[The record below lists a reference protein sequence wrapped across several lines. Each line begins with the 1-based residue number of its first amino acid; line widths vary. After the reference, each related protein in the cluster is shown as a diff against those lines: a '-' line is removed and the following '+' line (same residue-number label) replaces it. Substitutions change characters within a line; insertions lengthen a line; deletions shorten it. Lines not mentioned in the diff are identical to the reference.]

1 MISDEKMTEQ
11 KDLSNNPFAALLT
24 GGDVPYSFQS
34 SKEEQETPE
43 SQPVIAVEMKAEDW
57 KSVAEYKLEINNLIE
72 TIFLLTLEK
81 DPEAYTERPSRC
93 VFMTDLA
100 QTLEGQTWLDMD
112 CLEQAVFERLLMRE
126 PGLYI
131 VSLTSAKTEDAESA
145 RIAGESQVLHYL
157 YQCYV
162 RVKNMESQNKMP
174 KMKAEMNKC
183 KAVIVMNA
191 KTCLQQ
197 PDLYEQNLSKQFV
210 DIYQSEDSFLSS
222 YSHVIMVEFFDRV
235 VEEIDKSKEDGSLND
250 VFKPVLESLK
260 NNMMKDSTLMNPNVL
275 KNIDFMVFFTR
286 HPEMAKVLL
295 DHSAPRDWNKGKTY
309 EQTLLGSLFCFSSI
323 PRSELGPCEFF
334 SDPASKS
341 QRDIDAMENNIHQ
354 PLTRIGD
361 KVHTFFL
368 SLIKSS
374 SQAKHGTLLWIGRC
388 ISANSGKSKIWSAQM
403 PQLFNQMYA
412 YDGFCLNLCYL
423 MLKLS
428 VPFSEPQCDKLLKVQ
443 PTYCSVDINNDNDK
457 SQQKNIHAFGLNKET
472 CLIPLAEN
480 EQLEPLESYN
490 FISECFFL
498 THQCLNMGF
507 KPLNEKF
514 VKLNQSLGRIQ
525 RLYQD
530 ATNQGGN
537 DSMEPVRQLKS
548 KMEEGMT
555 IYLSIRA
562 AVTEPKFLEMSLN
575 FHISTATWM
584 CLVAVKDNPQCFS
597 DITLPLPDEAPKCLS
612 CIPEFI
618 MGNITDF
625 TQFLHRFK
633 DQVFE
638 FVGEKLSHFMTLI
651 LVYMGNPDRMK
662 NPHLRAELA
671 ETLAML
677 LPSDQTQ
684 NRALMS
690 RYYKGQLFVQHP
702 LIDHLAEKLLHV
714 FVSIEMTG
722 QSVQFEQ
729 KFNYRRPMYQ
739 VLEHIWEIESHRNA
753 IKSLSRFAEE
763 NIEAT
768 DAPLFL
774 RFINLLINDA
784 IFLLDEAL
792 DYMSQ
797 IKDKEQAKEQGEWT
811 NMTPEQRQEA
821 EMSLR
826 QLSMIARY
834 HNVMGNHTIH
844 MLELLTR
851 EIKTI
856 FCHNSMVDRISG
868 MLNYFLVNLVG
879 PKQRNFKVKDKDEYE
894 FKPQETVSDISQIY
908 LNLEEDVNFCIA
920 VVNDGRSY
928 SDDLFPKAINVLK
941 KIHKPASML
950 ENMENLHL
958 KNQKLRVQQKAD
970 EELFADPPEEF
981 LDEIMGTL
989 MKDPVILP
997 SSGNIVDRSTIARHL
1012 LSDQN
1017 DPFNREALS
1026 LDMVIPH
1033 AELQEKIEAWKEE
1046 HRNKS

>member
-1 MISDEKMTEQ
+1 MTEQ

-24 GGDVPYSFQS
+24 GDVPVSYQNT
-34 SKEEQETPE
+34 KEDQEVPT
-43 SQPVIAVEMKAEDW
+43 SQPVIPVEVKTDDW
-57 KSVAEYKLEINNLIE
+57 KSIAEYKLNVNQILEK
-72 TIFLLTLEK
+72 IFLLTLEK
-81 DPEAYTERPSRC
+81 DPDAFADRPPRC
-93 VFMTDLA
+93 VFMTDLSE
-100 QTLEGQTWLDMD
+100 TLEGQTWLDME
-112 CLEQAVFERLLMRE
+112 CLEQAVFERLLMKD
-126 PGLYI
+126 PGLYV
-131 VSLTSAKTEDAESA
+131 VSLVQDRSEDAESA
-145 RIAGESQVLHYL
+145 RLAGESQVLYYL
-157 YQCYV
+157 YQCYT
-162 RVKNMESQNKMP
+162 RVKNLENQYQKTKMTEEI
-174 KMKAEMNKC
+174 KKC

-197 PDLYEQNLSKQFV
+197 PDLYEQNLTKQFV
-210 DIYQSEDSFLSS
+210 DIYQSEDSFMSS
-222 YSHVIMVEFFDRV
+222 HSNTVMVEFFDKV
-235 VEEIDKSKEDGSLND
+235 VEEIDMNKEDGSLSD
-250 VFKPVLESLK
+250 IFKPVLESLK
-260 NNMMKDSTLMNPNVL
+260 NNLMKDTSLINPNVIR
-275 KNIDFMVFFTR
+275 NIEFMMFFTR
-286 HPEMAKVLL
+286 NPEMAKVLL
-295 DHSAPRDWNKGKTY
+295 DHSAPKDWNNGKTY
-309 EQTLLGSLFCFSSI
+309 EQTLLGSIFCFSPI
-323 PRSELGPCEFF
+323 PKLDSGPFEFF
-334 SDPASKS
+334 TEPSSKT
-341 QRDIDAMENNIHQ
+341 QRDIDAIENSIQQ
-354 PLTRIGD
+354 PLTRLGD
-361 KVHTFFL
+361 KIHSFIL

-374 SQAKHGTLLWIGRC
+374 PVTKHKTLLWIGQC

-403 PQLFNQMYA
+403 PQLFNQKYA
-412 YDGFCLNLCYL
+412 CNGFCLNLCYL
-423 MLKLS
+423 MLKLC
-428 VPFSEPQCDKLLKVQ
+428 VPFSEPQSDKLLKVQ
-443 PTYCSVDINNDNDK
+443 PTYCSVEINDNEK
-457 SQQKNIHAFGLNKET
+457 SQQKSIHAFGLNKET

-480 EQLEPLESYN
+480 ESLEPLEQYN

-514 VKLNQSLGRIQ
+514 VKMNQSLGRIQ

-530 ATNQGGN
+530 ALSQGGN
-537 DSMEPVRQLKS
+537 DSMEPLRQLKS

-555 IYLSIRA
+555 VYLSMRSA
-562 AVTEPKFLEMSLN
+562 LTEPTFLEMTLN
-575 FHISTATWM
+575 FHIATSTW
-584 CLVAVKDNPQCFS
+584 LSLFAVKDNPQCFS
-597 DITLPLPDEAPKCLS
+597 DIKLPLPVQTPKCLA

-633 DQVFE
+633 DQIFE
-638 FVGEKLSHFMTLI
+638 FAGEKLSHFMTLI

-677 LPSDQTQ
+677 LPNDQEQ
-684 NRALMS
+684 NGAVMS
-690 RYYKGQLFVQHP
+690 RYFKGQLFIKHP

-714 FVSIEMTG
+714 FVSIEVTG

-739 VLEHIWEIESHRNA
+739 VLEHIWEIESHRKA
-753 IKSLSRFAEE
+753 IKALSQYAEE

-768 DAPLFL
+768 DPPLFL

-797 IKDKEQAKEQGEWT
+797 IKDKEQAKERGEW
-811 NMTPEQRQEA
+811 NAMTPEQRQEA
-821 EMSLR
+821 DMGLK

-844 MLELLTR
+844 MIELMTR

-868 MLNYFLVNLVG
+868 MLNYFLVHLVG

-894 FKPQETVSDISQIY
+894 FKPQQTVSDISQIY
-908 LNLEEDVNFCIA
+908 LNLEEDLNFCLA
-920 VVNDGRSY
+920 VVSDGRSY
-928 SDDLFPKAINVLK
+928 SDDLFPKAINVLR
-941 KIHKPASML
+941 KIHKPVIMIDSMQT
-950 ENMENLHL
+950 LHI
-958 KNQKLRVQQKAD
+958 KNQKIGKKQKAD
-970 EELFADPPEEF
+970 EEMFADAPEEF

-997 SSGNIVDRSTIARHL
+997 SSRNIVDRSTIARHL

-1017 DPFNREALS
+1017 DPFNRSALS

-1033 AELQEKIEAWKEE
+1033 TELKEKIQAWMLE
-1046 HRNKS
+1046 HRSKS

>member
-1 MISDEKMTEQ
+1 MTDK

-24 GGDVPYSFQS
+24 SGGDDSFS
-34 SKEEQETPE
+34 LPLSKDEQEVVASE
-43 SQPVIAVEMKAEDW
+43 PVIAVDLQTGDW
-57 KSVAEYKLEINNLIE
+57 KSVAEHKLDVNRLLENV
-72 TIFLLTLEK
+72 FLLTLDK
-81 DPEAYTERPSRC
+81 DPEAFSSRPSRC
-93 VFMTDLA
+93 VYMTDLA
-100 QTLEGQTWLDMD
+100 SSVEGQTWLDMD
-112 CLEQAVFERLLMRE
+112 CLEQAVFERLLMKD
-126 PGLYI
+126 PGLN
-131 VSLTSAKTEDAESA
+131 VVALTVDRKEDAEAA
-145 RIAGESQVLHYL
+145 RLAGEPQVLHYL
-157 YQCYV
+157 YQCYL
-162 RVKNMESQNKMP
+162 RIRNLETQGEFP
-174 KMKAEMNKC
+174 KMKTEVEKC
-183 KAVIVMNA
+183 KAVLVMNA

-197 PDLYEQNLSKQFV
+197 PDLYEQNLCKQFI
-210 DIYQSEDSFLSS
+210 DIYQLEDSFLSAQNFN
-222 YSHVIMVEFFDRV
+222 IMLEFFDQV
-235 VEEIDKSKEDGSLND
+235 VIEIDKNKEDGCLGD
-250 VFKPVLESLK
+250 VFKPALDTMRNNLTNDSSLI
-260 NNMMKDSTLMNPNVL
+260 NPYVI
-275 KNIDFMVFFTR
+275 KTIDFMSFFTR
-286 HPEMAKVLL
+286 NPALAEVLM
-295 DHSAPRDWNKGKTY
+295 DHSAPRDWSKGKTY
-309 EQTLLGSLFCFSSI
+309 EQTLLGSLFCYSSI
-323 PRSELGPCEFF
+323 PRHEAGPCEFF
-334 SDPASKS
+334 SDPAMKT
-341 QRDIDAMENNIHQ
+341 QRDLEAIENSIHQ

-361 KVHTFFL
+361 KIHAFVL
-368 SLIKSS
+368 SLLKSS
-374 SQAKHGTLLWIGRC
+374 SVVKHKTLLWIGRC
-388 ISANSGKSKIWSAQM
+388 ISANAGKSKIWSSQM

-412 YDGFCLNLCYL
+412 YDGFCLNLCYV
-423 MLKLS
+423 MLKLCL
-428 VPFSEPQCDKLLKVQ
+428 PFSEPQCDKLLKVE
-443 PTYCSVDINNDNDK
+443 PTYCLVDVQDNK
-457 SQQKNIHAFGLNKET
+457 ISQERNVHAFGLNKET
-472 CLIPLAEN
+472 CLITVEEN
-480 EQLEPLESYN
+480 ERLEQLNTYN

-507 KPLNEKF
+507 KPLHEKF
-514 VKLNQSLGRIQ
+514 MKLNQSLGRIQ
-525 RLYQD
+525 RLYNE
-530 ATNQGGN
+530 ARGQGGN

-562 AVTEPKFLEMSLN
+562 ALTEPKLLEMTLN
-575 FHISTATWM
+575 FHIATSTWLS
-584 CLVAVKDNPQCFS
+584 LVAMDDNPQCFV
-597 DITLPLPDEAPKCLS
+597 DVQLPLPVQAPRCLA

-638 FVGEKLSHFMTLI
+638 FAGEKLSHFMTLI

-671 ETLAML
+671 ETLSML
-677 LPSDQTQ
+677 LPNDQEQ

-702 LIDHLAEKLLHV
+702 LINHLAEKIIHV

-739 VLEHIWEIESHRNA
+739 VMEHIWEIESHKNA
-753 IKSLSRFAEE
+753 IKSLARYAEE

-768 DAPLFL
+768 DPPLFL

-797 IKDKEQAKEQGEWT
+797 IKEKEQAKERGEW
-811 NMTPEQRQEA
+811 NSMTPDQRQEA
-821 EMSLR
+821 EMGLR

-868 MLNYFLVNLVG
+868 MLNYFLVHLVG

-894 FKPQETVSDISQIY
+894 FKPQQTVSDISQIY
-908 LNLEEDVNFCIA
+908 LNLEEDAAFCIA
-920 VVNDGRSY
+920 VVSDGRSY
-928 SDDLFPKAINVLK
+928 SDDLFPKAISVLK
-941 KIHKPASML
+941 KIRKPASMI
-950 ENMENLHL
+950 ESMELLHQ
-958 KNQKLRVQQKAD
+958 KNQRIGSQQKMD
-970 EELFADPPEEF
+970 EELFSEAPEEF

-997 SSGNIVDRSTIARHL
+997 SSRNVVDRATIARHL

-1017 DPFNREALS
+1017 DPFNRAPLTLNE
-1026 LDMVIPH
+1026 VIPH
-1033 AELQEKIEAWKEE
+1033 TELKEKILKWINEQRQKA
-1046 HRNKS
+1046 NDT